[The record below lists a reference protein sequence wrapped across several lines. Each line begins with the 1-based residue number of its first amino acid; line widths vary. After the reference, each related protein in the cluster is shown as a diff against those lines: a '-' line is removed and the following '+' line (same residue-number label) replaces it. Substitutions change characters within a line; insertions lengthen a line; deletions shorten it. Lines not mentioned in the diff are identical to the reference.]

1 MRKINCKH
9 GLDRKQEIEA
19 RRFRSVIMEE
29 TTAKKEILNKRLQ
42 SLINGFVEQ
51 SKAPS
56 FIMYLK
62 ENDIVVYS
70 AFMRAGGV
78 RVLYDYMTKNRIV

>member
-1 MRKINCKH
+1 MKKINCKH
-9 GLDRKQEIEA
+9 GLDGKQEIEA

-29 TTAKKEILNKRLQ
+29 TMEKETILKNRVQKLVNEFVGQ
-42 SLINGFVEQ
+42 SL
-51 SKAPS
+51 SPS

-70 AFMRAGGV
+70 AFIRAGGL
-78 RVLYDYMTKNRIV
+78 RTLYNYMLKNRIV